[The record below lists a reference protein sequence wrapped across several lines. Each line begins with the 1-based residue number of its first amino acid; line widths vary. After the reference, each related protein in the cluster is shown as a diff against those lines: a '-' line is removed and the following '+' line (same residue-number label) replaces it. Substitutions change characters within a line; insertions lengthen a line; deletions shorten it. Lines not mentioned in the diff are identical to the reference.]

1 MRAKTWK
8 QPKSL
13 LTDECKKI
21 RDVCI
26 GEYYS
31 AIKIK
36 VLPFAATWIILEV
49 IVLSKSGKEKYYM

>member
-36 VLPFAATWIILEV
+36 VLTFAATWIILEV
-49 IVLSKSGKEKYYM
+49 IVLSKSGKDKYYM